1 MKTYEVEF
9 TSRTFRSYYV
19 NAKSESEANEMAI
32 KFLEEDVEVS
42 KAWKE
47 NSEINYI
54 EQLPESE

>member
-19 NAKSESEANEMAI
+19 NAESESEANEMAI

-42 KAWKE
+42 KAWRE
-47 NSEINYI
+47 NSSINYI
-54 EQLPESE
+54 EQLPES

>member
-19 NAKSESEANEMAI
+19 NAESESEANEMAI

-47 NSEINYI
+47 NSDIIYT
-54 EQLPESE
+54 EQI

>member
-19 NAKSESEANEMAI
+19 NAESDSQANEITI

-47 NSEINYI
+47 NSDINYI
-54 EQLPESE
+54 EQLPER

>member
-19 NAKSESEANEMAI
+19 DAESESEANEIAI

-47 NSEINYI
+47 NSGINYI
-54 EQLPESE
+54 EQLPER